1 LQKLVLTEELRS
13 SLKQPLGRLFP
24 GGGSETYE
32 QINQLIALR
41 KPPRVV
47 FVGDVVSRN
56 AAAKGL
62 RRDVMIIDNKEM
74 RVQTK
79 PLDVAAGRTFR
90 VRNEPSTISSNAWAA
105 VHEAVECGNALMIVD
120 GEEDLLTLVAMAVAP
135 LGSFVIYGQPGQGV
149 VLVQV
154 DDEARKKAHS
164 FLEGMNESG

>member
-1 LQKLVLTEELRS
+1 M
-13 SLKQPLGRLFP
+13 
-24 GGGSETYE
+24 
-32 QINQLIALR
+32 
-41 KPPRVV
+41 V

-79 PLDVAAGRTFR
+79 PLDVAAERTFR
-90 VRNEPSTISSNAWAA
+90 VRNEPGTISSNAWAA
-105 VHEAVECGNALMIVD
+105 VNEAVECGNALMIVD